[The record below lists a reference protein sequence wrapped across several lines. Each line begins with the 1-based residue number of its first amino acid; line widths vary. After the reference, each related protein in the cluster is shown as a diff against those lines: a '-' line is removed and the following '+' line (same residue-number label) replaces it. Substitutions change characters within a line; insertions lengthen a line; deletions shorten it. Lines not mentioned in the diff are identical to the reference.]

1 MSIRVAG
8 CASRSFIIGIRL
20 CPPARIRASGPY
32 LASRLRACSTL
43 DAFSYSTCAGTCMRP
58 PSDSGPH
65 QQSTRANTG
74 GPRGD
79 NGMVMTLTQLNAF
92 VLVARLG
99 SVTAAANALGV
110 SEPAVSQAL
119 SALRQHLGD
128 QLLTRGPAGMTLT
141 AGGSRLLSSAS
152 QIVVLGAEAHA
163 AVRAAQG
170 APEQLRVVATS
181 TVAEFVIGP
190 LMEAFTKR
198 FGGSVEVSVGVAVTK
213 EMSVLITN
221 RLADVA
227 ISSAIPEDPGMA
239 LATEPIFKYR
249 LVVVTA
255 GQPRL
260 RGGPRQ
266 WLWFVDPSGTDPGSE
281 TGQLLT
287 SLGIPEEQVR
297 VFPNQTA
304 AWAAAA
310 DGTGVAPAVE
320 HLIAQRL
327 RRGELSR
334 VEAPGCKLDACWYVT
349 LLERQHQSVA
359 ASSFRRYL
367 GTPEAMHLMRSPAGG
382 VPPSRFRPPVYVTI
396 WS

>member
-1 MSIRVAG
+1 
-8 CASRSFIIGIRL
+8 
-20 CPPARIRASGPY
+20 
-32 LASRLRACSTL
+32 
-43 DAFSYSTCAGTCMRP
+43 
-58 PSDSGPH
+58 
-65 QQSTRANTG
+65 
-74 GPRGD
+74 
-79 NGMVMTLTQLNAF
+79 MTLTQLNAF

-110 SEPAVSQAL
+110 SESAVSQAL

-128 QLLTRGPAGMTLT
+128 QLVTRGPVGMTLT
-141 AGGSRLLSSAS
+141 AGGSRLLATAS

-170 APEQLRVVATS
+170 APEQLRLVSTS
-181 TVAEFVIGP
+181 TIAEFVISP
-190 LMEAFTKR
+190 LTEAFTKR
-198 FGGSVEVSVGVAVTK
+198 FPGSVDVSAGVAVTQ
-213 EMSVLITN
+213 EMSVLIAN

-227 ISSAIPEDPGMA
+227 IAPTMPDDAALG

-260 RGGPRQ
+260 RGNPRQ

-281 TGQLLT
+281 TGQMLT
-287 SLGIPEEQVR
+287 GLAIPEEQVR

-320 HLIAQRL
+320 HLVAQRL

-334 VEAPGCKLDACWYVT
+334 VELPGCRMDACWYVT
-349 LLERQHQSVA
+349 LLERQHQSA
-359 ASSFRRYL
+359 AAASFRRYL